1 MDVLT
6 SSIEGFDVTLAPLG
20 TSFTE
25 EQGILLKKYT
35 SNVILSFDMDGAGQK
50 ATEKIIL
57 TLKKQGFN
65 IRVLTL
71 LGAKDPDEF
80 IKKYGKQGFL
90 EAIQNSEECFDF
102 LYSYYGKEYDL
113 EDMFSKQNFIKSFA
127 EFFQNIDDKIEKT
140 LYIDKLSKNIRI
152 EKTILWETLVENNKP
167 KYNTNRI
174 KKVEEPKENVIQEKD
189 DEVEI
194 LTVRLI
200 LDENKYYKY
209 FKDYVYNMKFANKII
224 DYFQKNYDGKKIFK
238 LEEVINLDIFESEEK
253 QKMLDFYLVSYN
265 PYSQIEAKDMLF
277 RELLSS
283 WIRKD
288 INICKKKKEKMDLD
302 MKSKIQLTLYLLF
315 WK

>member
-1 MDVLT
+1 MC
-6 SSIEGFDVTLAPLG
+6 
-20 TSFTE
+20 
-25 EQGILLKKYT
+25 
-35 SNVILSFDMDGAGQK
+35 
-50 ATEKIIL
+50 KI
-57 TLKKQGFN
+57 
-65 IRVLTL
+65 
-71 LGAKDPDEF
+71 
-80 IKKYGKQGFL
+80 
-90 EAIQNSEECFDF
+90 
-102 LYSYYGKEYDL
+102 
-113 EDMFSKQNFIKSFA
+113 
-127 EFFQNIDDKIEKT
+127 
-140 LYIDKLSKNIRI
+140 
-152 EKTILWETLVENNKP
+152 
-167 KYNTNRI
+167 NTNRI

-302 MKSKIQLTLYLLF
+302 MKSKIQLTLYLKSLEIRLGEANKSITVIEIYNEF
-315 WK
+315 DEKIKQKFFDI